1 MRKPLISIISINYNS
16 LEVTC
21 EMLDSVREN
30 SYKNVEII
38 VVDNASKKCPE
49 SFLNEHYPEAKVIIS
64 KENLG
69 FAGGNNLGIKE
80 SKGEYFFFLN
90 NDAVLTNG
98 ALEQMLELFDTNK
111 KLGVVSPKICYFKND
126 LTQNEDLIQYAGTTF
141 VHPVT
146 ARNRT
151 IGEKELDKNQFTT
164 AAETAYAHG
173 CAMLVKEEVLT
184 KVGMMPEDFFLYY
197 EELDWCEQIRK
208 AGFEIYVEPNAKVY
222 HKESY
227 SVQKIS
233 ALKTYYINRNRILFM
248 RRHRSSMELA
258 GFFAFLTFFTIP
270 KNALILLLKRDF
282 INLKAFFRA
291 INWHLTEGRNI
302 EKPEPLFV

>member
-1 MRKPLISIISINYNS
+1 MNPLISIISINYNS
-16 LEVTC
+16 IEVTC
-21 EMLDSVREN
+21 EMIDSVRTN
-30 SYKNVEII
+30 SYKNVEVI
-38 VVDNASKKCPE
+38 VVDNASKECPKE
-49 SFLNEHYPEAKVIIS
+49 FLNTNYPEVKVITS

-69 FAGGNNLGIKE
+69 FAGGNNLGIRE
-80 SKGEYFFFLN
+80 SNGTYFFFLN

-98 ALEQMLELFDTNK
+98 ALEKMLALFESNP
-111 KLGVVSPKICYFKND
+111 KLGIVSPKICYFRSD
-126 LTQNEDLIQYAGTTF
+126 TQSKEDLIQYAGTTM

-146 ARNRT
+146 ARNET
-151 IGEKELDKNQFTT
+151 IGEKELDRNQYTV
-164 AAETAYAHG
+164 AKETAYAHG
-173 CAMLVKEEVLT
+173 CAMLVKQEVLT

-248 RRHRSSMELA
+248 RRHRSNKELA
-258 GFFAFLTFFTIP
+258 GFYFFLTFFTIP
-270 KNALILLLKRDF
+270 KNALVLLLKRDF
-282 INLKAFFRA
+282 VNFNAFFRA
-291 INWHLTEGRNI
+291 IKWHLTEGKNI
-302 EKPEPLFV
+302 QKPVSVLG